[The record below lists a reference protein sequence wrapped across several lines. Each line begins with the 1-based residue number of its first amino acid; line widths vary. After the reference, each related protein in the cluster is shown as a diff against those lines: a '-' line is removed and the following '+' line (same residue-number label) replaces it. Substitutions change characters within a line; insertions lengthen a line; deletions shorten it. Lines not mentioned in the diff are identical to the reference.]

1 MRLLLINDLAVDGA
15 DILSLIGDKL
25 FSSIDT
31 IDGLAKARPLLAEQA
46 ADYWALIIINSH
58 DANQA
63 IYQLGEHL
71 ITQTYA
77 SIIIICPKA
86 DWPKAAA
93 KLIKQGIMLVAKP
106 LSKSVFIQSL
116 HIALANHQ
124 RILGLLAEK
133 QNLQRRIVDIKSVE
147 KAKYVLMA
155 YLHMTEPAA
164 HAFIERQAMNMR
176 ISKREV
182 AEGIIRTYL
191 N

>member
-25 FSSIDT
+25 FSSIDI
-31 IDGLAKARPLLAEQA
+31 IDDLAKARILLSEQA

-58 DANQA
+58 DVNQS

-71 ITQTYA
+71 ITQTYG

-86 DWPKAAA
+86 EYSKMAA
-93 KLIKQGIMLVAKP
+93 KLIKQGIMLLAKP
-106 LSKSVFIQSL
+106 LSRSLFIQSL
-116 HIALANHQ
+116 HIGLANHQ

-133 QNLQRRIVDIKSVE
+133 QHLQKRIKDIKSVE